1 MWRKQAYRII
11 HLDEMTGQIYDSV
24 RDKDHSS
31 RYELS
36 ITVQSNN
43 IIQTAKGVDEI

>member
-36 ITVQSNN
+36 ITVRSNN

>member
-11 HLDEMTGQIYDSV
+11 NLDEMTGKIYDSV

-31 RYELS
+31 RHQLS
-36 ITVQSNN
+36 ITVCFNN
-43 IIQTAKGVDEI
+43 IIQTAKGLDEI